1 MTASGRLG
9 ALMPIGLSEDPMDA
23 SGAAPFRR
31 HLFFGGFLVVA
42 AALLF
47 VTSGPL
53 QVMSE
58 LTHTRGTSVRLCNC
72 CCCCCCC
79 RAAY

>member
-1 MTASGRLG
+1 M
-9 ALMPIGLSEDPMDA
+9 
-23 SGAAPFRR
+23 RR
-31 HLFFGGFLVVA
+31 VPPPSAVICFSVVA

-58 LTHTRGTSVRLCNC
+58 LTHTHKALPSVYAIVVV
-72 CCCCCCC
+72 
-79 RAAY
+79 AAVVVVALHIDMLIN